1 MAGSA
6 GKRLTI
12 SCLQWYRVL
21 CAAKDGEL
29 ALQGQAGAEMIELL
43 QVVKGERPSYN
54 VGQMSL
60 LEKINETA
68 DLRRL
73 PLEQLETVSDEIR
86 KYILETMSRIGGH
99 TGASLGAIELAV
111 ALHYAFDTPRDRLV
125 WDVGH
130 QAYAHKI
137 LTGRRELLPTIKQ
150 YGGISGFLRRDES
163 EYDTFGAG
171 HASTSLSAAL
181 GMAIARDRKGED
193 HHVVALIGD
202 ASLAGGMAMEAINQA
217 GHLKTRLIVVLN
229 DNEMSIAPAV
239 GALTGYLNRIRGAQ
253 GYHRFKD
260 EVEETLLAIPSLGE
274 RLHHAAKAMKDAIA
288 AAVLPGALVSE
299 LGFKYIGYVDGHN
312 PRALV
317 AALREAKQVKDG
329 PVIVHALTTKG
340 KGYPQA
346 EKDYYRWHATGPFDL
361 KTGKAVKSAAKAP
374 TYTSVFGK
382 TLCELMEK
390 DPKIVALTA
399 AMPDGTGVCDALER
413 FPDRSFDVGIA
424 EQHCVTF
431 AAGMSCE
438 GLKPVCAIY
447 STFLQRAFDQL
458 VHDVCIQNLN
468 VKFCLDRGG
477 IAGGDGP
484 THHGLLDIAYL
495 RGVPN
500 IIVMA
505 PKDEGEMRDMMLT
518 LVEHEGPA
526 AMRYPRGNG
535 VGASIDREPELLE
548 IGKGE
553 ILRDGGEIAI
563 VAYGSM
569 VHPSLQAAENL
580 SREGIETTVV
590 NARFVKP
597 LDAQLLLALARTKRL
612 IVTVEEAYLAGGF
625 GSAVLEL
632 LEENGLQDKV
642 RVVRMGI
649 PDRLVTHGDPK
660 LLLAKYGLDT
670 DGIFTRV
677 RESIEV
683 LDDRRAKPQKVGS

>member
-1 MAGSA
+1 MQSTSGLMSIKNPGDTESKVALLHESYEF
-6 GKRLTI
+6 
-12 SCLQWYRVL
+12 CEV
-21 CAAKDGEL
+21 AKADL
-29 ALQGQAGAEMIELL
+29 PRYNTGAM
-43 QVVKGERPSYN
+43 N
-54 VGQMSL
+54 L
-60 LEKINETA
+60 LENISSPA

-73 PLEQLETVSDEIR
+73 PADQLQAVADEIR
-86 KYILETMSRIGGH
+86 QYILETMSRVGGH
-99 TGASLGAIELAV
+99 TGASLGAVELAV
-111 ALHYAFDTPRDRLV
+111 ALHYSFDTPRDRLV

-137 LTGRRELLPTIKQ
+137 LTSRRELLPTIKQ

-193 HHVVALIGD
+193 YHVVALIGD
-202 ASLAGGMAMEAINQA
+202 ASLAGGMAMEALNQA
-217 GHLKTRLIVVLN
+217 GHLKSRLIVVLN

-239 GALTGYLNRIRGAQ
+239 GALTGYLNRIRSAH

-260 EVEETLLAIPSLGE
+260 EVEETLLAIPSVGE
-274 RLHHAAKAMKDAIA
+274 RLHHAAKTMKDAIA

-317 AALREAKQVKDG
+317 AALREAQQIKDG

-361 KTGKAVKSAAKAP
+361 ETGEALKSPAKAP
-374 TYTSVFGK
+374 SYTKVFGD
-382 TLCELMEK
+382 TLCELMAK

-399 AMPDGTGVCDALER
+399 AMPDGTGICTALEK
-413 FPDRSFDVGIA
+413 FPNRAFDVGIA

-458 VHDVCIQNLN
+458 VHDVCIQDLN
-468 VKFCLDRGG
+468 VKFCMDRGG

-495 RGVPN
+495 RAVPN

-505 PKDEGEMRDMMLT
+505 PKDEGELRDMLLT
-518 LVEHEGPA
+518 MVEHVGPA

-535 VGASIDREPELLE
+535 VGAPIDREPQLLE

-553 ILRDGGEIAI
+553 ILLDAGEIAI

-569 VHPSLQAAENL
+569 VHPSLQAAEHL
-580 SREGIETTVV
+580 AKEKIQTSVV

-597 LDAQLLLALARTKRL
+597 LDAQLLLALAHTKRL

-632 LEENGLQDKV
+632 LEANGLQDKV

-649 PDRLVTHGDPK
+649 PDRLITHGDPK
-660 LLLAKYGLDT
+660 LLLAKYGLDA
-670 DGIFTRV
+670 DGIYTRV
-677 RESIEV
+677 KESVDI
-683 LDDRRAKPQKVGS
+683 LDDRRAKRQKVGR

>member
-1 MAGSA
+1 M
-6 GKRLTI
+6 K
-12 SCLQWYRVL
+12 
-21 CAAKDGEL
+21 
-29 ALQGQAGAEMIELL
+29 LL
-43 QVVKGERPSYN
+43 PE
-54 VGQMSL
+54 
-60 LEKINETA
+60 INSPA

-73 PLEQLETVSDEIR
+73 RPDQLPQVADEIR
-86 KYILETMSRIGGH
+86 QYILETMSRIGGH
-99 TGASLGAIELAV
+99 TGASLGAVELAV
-111 ALHYAFDTPRDRLV
+111 ALHYAFDTPTDRLV

-137 LTGRRELLPTIKQ
+137 LTGRRDQLPTIKQ
-150 YGGISGFLRRDES
+150 YGGLSGFLRRDES

-217 GHLKTRLIVVLN
+217 GHLKTRLIVLLN

-239 GALTGYLNRIRGAQ
+239 GALTGYLNRLREAQ
-253 GYHRFKD
+253 PYHRFKD
-260 EVEETLLAIPSLGE
+260 EVGETLLAIPSLGG
-274 RLHHAAKAMKDAIA
+274 RLHQAAKTVKDALA
-288 AAVLPGALVSE
+288 AAVLPGALVNE

-317 AALREAKQVKDG
+317 AALREAQQVKDG

-340 KGYPQA
+340 KGHPAA
-346 EKDYYRWHATGPFDL
+346 EKDYYKWHATGPFDL
-361 KTGKAVKSAAKAP
+361 ASGQAVKSPAKAP
-374 TYTSVFGK
+374 TYTAVFGE

-390 DPKIVALTA
+390 DEKIVALTA
-399 AMPDGTGVCDALER
+399 AMPDGTGVALALER
-413 FPDRSFDVGIA
+413 FPERSFDVGIA

-431 AAGMSCE
+431 AAGLSVE

-447 STFLQRAFDQL
+447 STFLQRGFDQL
-458 VHDVCIQNLN
+458 VHDVCIQDLN

-477 IAGGDGP
+477 IAGGDGQ
-484 THHGLLDIAYL
+484 THHGLLDISYL
-495 RGVPN
+495 RSVPN

-518 LVEHEGPA
+518 MMEHVGPA
-526 AMRYPRGNG
+526 AIRYPRGNG
-535 VGASIDREPELLE
+535 VGVPTVEPRLLE
-548 IGKGE
+548 IGKAE
-553 ILRDGGEIAI
+553 ILRDGGEVAI

-580 SREGIETTVV
+580 AKEGIEASVV

-597 LDAQLLLALARTKRL
+597 LDASLLLALARTKRL

-625 GSAVLEL
+625 GSAVMEL

-649 PDRLVTHGDPK
+649 PDRLITHGDPK

-670 DGIFTRV
+670 DGIYTRIK
-677 RESIEV
+677 ESVEV
-683 LDDRRAKPQKVGS
+683 LEDRRAKRQKV

>member
-1 MAGSA
+1 M
-6 GKRLTI
+6 
-12 SCLQWYRVL
+12 
-21 CAAKDGEL
+21 
-29 ALQGQAGAEMIELL
+29 
-43 QVVKGERPSYN
+43 N
-54 VGQMSL
+54 L
-60 LEKINETA
+60 LESINSPA

-73 PLEQLETVSDEIR
+73 TVEDLQTVSDEIR
-86 KYILETMSRIGGH
+86 QYILETMSRIGGH

-111 ALHYAFDTPRDRLV
+111 ALHYAFDTPQDRLV

-137 LTGRRELLPTIKQ
+137 LTGRRTALPTIKQ

-163 EYDTFGAG
+163 EYDVFGAG

-217 GHLKTRLIVVLN
+217 GHLKSRLIVVLN

-239 GALTGYLNRIRGAQ
+239 GALTGYLNRIRGAH
-253 GYHRFKD
+253 GYHRVKD
-260 EVEETLLAIPSLGE
+260 ELEETLRAIPSVGE
-274 RLHHAAKAMKDAIA
+274 RLHHAAKTVKDAIA
-288 AAVLPGALVSE
+288 AAVLPGALVNE

-317 AALREAKQVKDG
+317 AAFREAQQVQDG

-361 KTGKAVKSAAKAP
+361 QSGQAIKSKASAP
-374 TYTSVFGK
+374 TYTTVFGN
-382 TLCELMEK
+382 TLAELMARDEK
-390 DPKIVALTA
+390 IIALTA
-399 AMPDGTGVCDALER
+399 AMPDGTGICTPLEK
-413 FPDRSFDVGIA
+413 FPERSFDVGIA

-431 AAGMSCE
+431 AAGLSCE

-447 STFLQRAFDQL
+447 STFLQRGFDQL
-458 VHDVCIQNLN
+458 VHDVCIQDLN

-477 IAGGDGP
+477 VAGGDGP

-495 RGVPN
+495 RGIPN
-500 IIVMA
+500 IVLMA
-505 PKDEGEMRDMMLT
+505 PKDEGEMRDMLYTML
-518 LVEHEGPA
+518 EHVGPA

-535 VGASIDREPELLE
+535 MGVPIDTEPKLLE

-553 ILRDGGEIAI
+553 ILRDGGEVAI
-563 VAYGSM
+563 LAYGSM
-569 VHPSLQAAENL
+569 VHPSLQAAEHL
-580 SREGIETTVV
+580 AKEKIEATVV

-597 LDAQLLLALARTKRL
+597 LDAQLLLALAQTKRL
-612 IVTVEEAYLAGGF
+612 IVTVEEAYLSGGF

-649 PDRLVTHGDPK
+649 PDRLVSHGDPK
-660 LLLAKYGLDT
+660 LLLAKYGLDA
-670 DGIFTRV
+670 DGIYTRV
-677 RESIEV
+677 KQSIDV
-683 LDDRRAKPQKVGS
+683 LDDRRAKPQTLGR